1 MKKKLLIILAALI
14 SVFSFLFASCSD
26 DGETDTQTEVPPI
39 AETTKAMP
47 KIDDDVPQSLRDF
60 YQSTLPTVAFKSGV
74 KSAETGAEISCTSSM
89 IQKVA
94 SVDFD
99 SDGMKELVLLYD
111 ISEEA
116 GKANMDVAVF
126 LDDRNGQA
134 GVVYVNSGSYGI
146 SDSEESFVL
155 SQNNGRVCLVRVVKY
170 SSCEAVL
177 VQEYGANGWTSVAS
191 AYHHISN
198 HDSVKLESDS
208 YYVDHASGGLFNAV
222 TGKSVYNI
230 DKFRNYRIPK
240 EAYDGLVNNFSAMSI
255 LP

>member
-1 MKKKLLIILAALI
+1 MTKKRLFLTAVLIL
-14 SVFSFLFASCSD
+14 VFSFLFASCSD
-26 DGETDTQTEVPPI
+26 EKDPEGETSNTPI
-39 AETTKAMP
+39 VETTKAMP
-47 KIDDDVPQSLRDF
+47 GIDDDVPQSLKDF
-60 YQSTLPTVAFKSGV
+60 YKSTLPTVALKSGV
-74 KSAETGAEISCTSSM
+74 KNAETGEEISCTSAM

-99 SDGMKELVLLYD
+99 SDGIKELVLLYD

-126 LDDRNGQA
+126 LDERNGQA

-177 VQEYGANGWTSVAS
+177 VQEYTENGWTSVAS